1 MSCSKCPGKA
11 VYENKN
17 TGNLCSSCFLDM
29 IEKRIRK
36 ELKNSGWLNKNEKV
50 LILDDNSLE
59 ANVTEDLFKKAIG
72 SLPLQIEKS
81 TDLNE
86 NYNHVIL
93 PWSLERETNGFLSG
107 LFTGNNKN
115 VEEKQMPKCIKL
127 LKSISEEE
135 IELIAKIKNISGKLK
150 GTEKNYVSQLEKK
163 YPGSKLAL
171 VKAVKEFEE

>member
-93 PWSLERETNGFLSG
+93 PWSLERETNGFLDE
-107 LFTGNNKN
+107 LFNSKKS
-115 VEEKQMPKCIKL
+115 EKAKTKYIKL
-127 LKSISEEE
+127 LKSVSEEE
-135 IELIAKIKNISGKLK
+135 IILIAKVKNIQGKLK
-150 GTEKNYVSQLEKK
+150 GNERDYVSKLEKK

-171 VKAVKEFEE
+171 VKAVEEFKE